1 MFAVLSS
8 ARKTALRACMILS
21 TLALAACDPAMMPG
35 ASGGGSGPRVDSS
48 QPVPVALLLPRSDQG
63 AGAVA
68 RSLENAARLAIADLD
83 GVEIDLRVYD
93 TGGNPQQA
101 ASQAQAAVDGGAR
114 IILGPL
120 FAEAANAAGV
130 AVSDEGVNILAF
142 SNNTSIA
149 GGNVFV
155 LGQTFRTTANR
166 LMGYAA
172 GQGRNR
178 VLIVHP
184 ENVEGQFGRNAIQA
198 AAAANGVTVA
208 GVESFAF
215 SEQGVVSA
223 VPRIRSTASVAS
235 ADSVFLTS
243 TAAGA
248 LPLLLQLM
256 PETGI
261 SPASTQY
268 IGLARWDVPPQTM
281 SLPGAEGGW
290 FAIPDPARSAAFASR
305 YQAAY
310 GASPH
315 PLAGLAYDGIAAVG
329 SLAASGRADAFG
341 RGALTQGAGFE
352 GTGGIFRLRADGT
365 NERGLAVATIRNR
378 QVAVIDP
385 APRSFGGA
393 GF

>member
-1 MFAVLSS
+1 MFDILHP
-8 ARKTALRACMILS
+8 ARKTALRAAFILS
-21 TLALAACDPAMMPG
+21 SLGLAACDPAMMTG
-35 ASGGGSGPRVDSS
+35 TGGDSGPRVDASE
-48 QPVPVALLLPRSDQG
+48 PVTVALLVPQSDQG

-68 RSLENAARLAIADLD
+68 RSLENAARLAIADLED
-83 GVEIDLRVYD
+83 VRIDLRVYD
-93 TGGNPQQA
+93 TGGDPQQA
-101 ASQAQAAVDGGAR
+101 AAQARAAVDGGAQ

-130 AVSDEGVNILAF
+130 AVAQDNVSVLSF

-155 LGQTFRTTANR
+155 LGQTFRGTADR
-166 LMGYAA
+166 LMTYAA
-172 GQGRNR
+172 GQGRER
-178 VLIVHP
+178 VVIVHP

-208 GVESFAF
+208 GVESFPF
-215 SEQGVVSA
+215 TEQGVVSA
-223 VPRIRSTASVAS
+223 VPRIRSTSSTAN
-235 ADSVFLTS
+235 ADSVILTS

-256 PETGI
+256 PEAGI
-261 SPASTQY
+261 DPASTQY
-268 IGLARWDVPPQTM
+268 MGLARWDTPPQTT

-290 FAIPDPARSAAFASR
+290 FTISDPARTAAFFAR

-310 GASPH
+310 SASPH

-329 SLAASGRADAFG
+329 SLLATGRSDALS
-341 RGALTQGAGFE
+341 RARLTQGAGFE

-385 APRSFGGA
+385 APRRFGGA